1 MGSEMCIRDSAT
13 SGLVLP
19 AGNTAQRPSPAATG
33 TIRWN
38 TGLGRAEVYDGA
50 GWEDLVANVTNQTFS
65 GDGSNTVF
73 ALDRETTTAAALVAI
88 NGVVQLPVTAY
99 TVTGNTITFAQP
111 PTITDTI
118 DIRFL

>member
-1 MGSEMCIRDSAT
+1 
-13 SGLVLP
+13 
-19 AGNTAQRPSPAATG
+19 
-33 TIRWN
+33 
-38 TGLGRAEVYDGA
+38 VYDGA

-118 DIRFL
+118 DVRFL